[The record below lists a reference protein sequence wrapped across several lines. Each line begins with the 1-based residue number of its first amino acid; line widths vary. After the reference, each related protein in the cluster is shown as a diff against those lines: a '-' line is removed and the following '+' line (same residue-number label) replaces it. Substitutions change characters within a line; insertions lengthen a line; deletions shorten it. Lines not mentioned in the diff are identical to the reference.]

1 MAYLDWKEE
10 FSVSVPE
17 MDEQHKKW
25 IAITNELH
33 DAMKTGK
40 TNTVMSDILKKMTD
54 YIVFHFS
61 AEETLLKTK
70 NFPDFYG
77 HKRIHDQYAIKAR
90 EMIEQFMSGKV
101 LMSLLVMDSLRDWL
115 TSHIMVQDKKYGAF
129 MKGK

>member
-10 FSVSVPE
+10 FSVGIPE

-25 IAITNELH
+25 ITIINDLH

-54 YIVFHFS
+54 YIVFHFT

-70 NFPDFYG
+70 NYTDFYG
-77 HKRIHDQYAIKAR
+77 HKKIHDQYAARAR
-90 EMIEQFMSGKV
+90 EMVEQFMGGKV
-101 LMSLLVMDSLRDWL
+101 LISLQVMDSLRDWL
-115 TSHIMVQDKKYGAF
+115 TSHIMIQDKKYGAF
-129 MKGK
+129 ITRK